1 MMNTDRAK
9 YSKNMAIISL
19 VFVPGSILLLVL
31 SSVIPAE
38 FLPPVAEDVIYLT
51 LFGLACAMQIA
62 AFVLGIIAVKY
73 KPSGLSITA
82 LVISIVVIVL
92 EVVFVAMT
100 IWMIMA
106 ACNALVDFFDSPEL
120 RETLDGCASM
130 GTLLWR

>member
-1 MMNTDRAK
+1 MNTDRAK
-9 YSKNMAIISL
+9 YSKIMAIISL
-19 VFVPGSILLLVL
+19 SLVPGSILLLVL
-31 SSVIPAE
+31 TGILPSDIMSPA
-38 FLPPVAEDVIYLT
+38 VEDVIYPIL
-51 LFGLACAMQIA
+51 LGLAGAMQIA

-73 KPSGLSITA
+73 RPSGWSITA

-100 IWMIMA
+100 IWMLVA
-106 ACNALVDFFDSPEL
+106 ACNAMVDFFESPEL

>member
-1 MMNTDRAK
+1 MNNDRAK
-9 YSKNMAIISL
+9 YSKIMAIISL
-19 VFVPGSILLLVL
+19 ALVPGSILLLVL
-31 SSVIPAE
+31 SSVIPAD
-38 FLPPVAEDVIYLT
+38 FLSPATEDAVYLT
-51 LFGLACAMQIA
+51 LFGVACAMQIA

-100 IWMIMA
+100 IWMIMT
-106 ACNALVDFFDSPEL
+106 ACNAMIDFFESPEL

>member
-1 MMNTDRAK
+1 MNNDRAK
-9 YSKNMAIISL
+9 YSKIMAIISL
-19 VFVPGSILLLVL
+19 ALVPGSILLLVL
-31 SSVIPAE
+31 TSILPFDIMSPA
-38 FLPPVAEDVIYLT
+38 VEDVVYTI
-51 LFGLACAMQIA
+51 LFGIAGAMQIA

-73 KPSGLSITA
+73 KPSGWSITA

-100 IWMIMA
+100 IWMIMT
-106 ACNALVDFFDSPEL
+106 ACNAMIDFFESPEL

>member
-1 MMNTDRAK
+1 MNNDRAK
-9 YSKNMAIISL
+9 YSKIMAIISL
-19 VFVPGSILLLVL
+19 ALVPGSILLLVL
-31 SSVIPAE
+31 SSVIPAD
-38 FLPPVAEDVIYLT
+38 FLSPATEDAVYLT
-51 LFGLACAMQIA
+51 LFGVACAMQIA

-73 KPSGLSITA
+73 KPSGWSITA

-100 IWMIMA
+100 IWMIMT
-106 ACNALVDFFDSPEL
+106 ACNAMIDFFESPEL

>member
-1 MMNTDRAK
+1 MNNDRAK
-9 YSKNMAIISL
+9 YSKIMAIISL
-19 VFVPGSILLLVL
+19 ALVPGSILLLVL
-31 SSVIPAE
+31 TSILPSDIMSPA
-38 FLPPVAEDVIYLT
+38 VEDVVYTI
-51 LFGLACAMQIA
+51 LFGIAGAMQIA

-73 KPSGLSITA
+73 KPSGWSITA

-100 IWMIMA
+100 IWMIMT
-106 ACNALVDFFDSPEL
+106 ACNAMIDFFESPEL

>member
-1 MMNTDRAK
+1 MNNDRAK
-9 YSKNMAIISL
+9 YSKIMAIISL
-19 VFVPGSILLLVL
+19 ALVPGSILLLVL
-31 SSVIPAE
+31 TSILPSDIMSPA
-38 FLPPVAEDVIYLT
+38 VEDVVYTIL
-51 LFGLACAMQIA
+51 LGNAGAMQIA

-73 KPSGLSITA
+73 KPSGWSITA

-100 IWMIMA
+100 IWMIMT
-106 ACNALVDFFDSPEL
+106 ACNAMIDFFESPEL

>member
-1 MMNTDRAK
+1 MMTNDKAK
-9 YSKNMAIISL
+9 YSNIMAIISL
-19 VFVPGSILLLVL
+19 AFVPASIFLLVL
-31 SSVIPAE
+31 SGMIPSDV
-38 FLPPVAEDVIYLT
+38 LPEGAEDIVYLV
-51 LFGLACAMQIA
+51 LFGLAAAMQIA

-106 ACNALVDFFDSPEL
+106 ACNAMVDFFESPEL

>member
-1 MMNTDRAK
+1 MNTDRAK
-9 YSKNMAIISL
+9 YSKIMAIISL
-19 VFVPGSILLLVL
+19 SLVPGSILLLVL
-31 SSVIPAE
+31 TGILPSDIMSPA
-38 FLPPVAEDVIYLT
+38 VEDVIYPIL
-51 LFGLACAMQIA
+51 LGLAGAMQIA

-73 KPSGLSITA
+73 KPSGWSITA

-100 IWMIMA
+100 IWMLMA
-106 ACNALVDFFDSPEL
+106 ACNAMVDFFESPEL